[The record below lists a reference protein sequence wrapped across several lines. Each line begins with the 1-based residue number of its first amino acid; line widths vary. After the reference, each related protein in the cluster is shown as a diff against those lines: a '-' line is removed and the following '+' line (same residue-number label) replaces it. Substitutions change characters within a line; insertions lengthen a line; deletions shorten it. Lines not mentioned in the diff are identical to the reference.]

1 MNDGCRQGMARP
13 SLLME
18 YCGEEEVLGYCCG
31 FGASRCVVSS
41 ANTGQLQA
49 ANMVL
54 KTESVNVQ
62 V

>member
-1 MNDGCRQGMARP
+1 MAKP

-54 KTESVNVQ
+54 KTESVTVQ